1 MTLEELNARITAIED
16 CYAIAFDMYIDEG
29 IGNKQCEEMFS
40 KLLKKLRESRD
51 KSWEEFS
58 ERIHEMSKQA

>member
-16 CYAIAFDMYIDEG
+16 CYRIAFDMFIDEG
-29 IGNKQCEEMFS
+29 IENKQCEEMFS

-51 KSWEEFS
+51 IAWNEFS
-58 ERIHEMSKQA
+58 NRIDELSKQA

>member
-51 KSWEEFS
+51 KSCEEFP
-58 ERIHEMSKQA
+58 ERLHEMSKQS